1 MASVPALAP
10 DQGEEAGP
18 EHILQP
24 EAVVVLRQ
32 DLGAAGLVLE
42 VEVEEDPLAQG
53 EGACTDHL
61 VEGEALPWEVD
72 HQEEDMEVGQEEV
85 AWEAAPVEVAV
96 GVVVRGAVGLLR

>member
-18 EHILQP
+18 EHILPP

-42 VEVEEDPLAQG
+42 VEVVEEDPLAQG

-61 VEGEALPWEVD
+61 VEEEALPWEVD

-85 AWEAAPVEVAV
+85 AGEAAPVEVAV
-96 GVVVRGAVGLLR
+96 GVVGLLR